1 MVVVVID
8 RNNTEFSEVQSE
20 QVKSSPK
27 FTEAQLVEIQKS
39 QKSKMPVERRG
50 VRALQIWCQ
59 RVTSDYPSVTITDM
73 STSWRVRARWSW
85 WCSPWWRLWHSWRWS
100 QWWQWWCCHNW
111 SNWRLP
117 HCCHQRH
124 LLCMDGDFISL
135 SSIIIMSVGLP
146 IDGDVL
152 NDIDCVS
159 EENDPDSHASPFPGR
174 TRLLCH
180 NPPLQTKPH
189 WLCLS

>member
-27 FTEAQLVEIQKS
+27 FTEAQLVEIQKI

-73 STSWRVRARWSW
+73 STSWRVSKMIMVVFAMMTI
-85 WCSPWWRLWHSWRWS
+85 LTLVAMIKLMTIVM
-100 QWWQWWCCHNW
+100 
-111 SNWRLP
+111 LP
-117 HCCHQRH
+117 Q
-124 LLCMDGDFISL
+124 L
-135 SSIIIMSVGLP
+135 
-146 IDGDVL
+146 
-152 NDIDCVS
+152 
-159 EENDPDSHASPFPGR
+159 
-174 TRLLCH
+174 
-180 NPPLQTKPH
+180 K
-189 WLCLS
+189 